1 MATSDQIQGEL
12 ELGYQ
17 HTLVS
22 ARRIVYSVGFFIE
35 SLSVN
40 STSPG
45 YCVLCKSRRQCHS
58 INKSTLR
65 LFQKQFDLN
74 ALFFQVFIVLE
85 SPCCVSIANAEIA
98 KRVTLH
104 VAM

>member
-1 MATSDQIQGEL
+1 MQDGLFIQ
-12 ELGYQ
+12 
-17 HTLVS
+17 LVC
-22 ARRIVYSVGFFIE
+22 FIE